1 MSNDKKKTAQ
11 ENTVP
16 SSQDSTAASESPKEA
31 ISAREFAEHL
41 YDLDKL
47 VYELSGSSLGRVFT
61 NDRERNIS
69 IIEKALVK
77 NREHI
82 IRSELALIGNMAR
95 SIQDTDD
102 HYKALSAYNEVFH
115 EFSRIISE
123 PGTLIASSQDMNLN
137 ELNLNNRFTR
147 DNRLIIC
154 INRSYGCVANNVGL
168 GIADALHINYYDA
181 EIFMRL
187 IQRTSDAKGKVKL
200 TKAETDIINAQIGA
214 GNPGLSYQKQKLTLK
229 EHLARAN
236 RYHGLS
242 ARDAYFFAES
252 ELLIQMAK
260 EKDFVVMGRCA
271 DNVMRSNN
279 IPHVSIFLTA
289 PEERRIR
296 RIMEVNNVDERTAR
310 RQMHQVDKDRAEY
323 YEFFTNHKW
332 NDAANYDITLNT
344 SMFGVRGSIDFIL
357 QILDNA
363 GLGGK
368 R

>member
-1 MSNDKKKTAQ
+1 MNDDKNKTSQ

-16 SSQDSTAASESPKEA
+16 SSQNSTADTESAKNN
-31 ISAREFAEHL
+31 ISARKFAEQL

-61 NDRERNIS
+61 NDRDRNVA
-69 IIEKALVK
+69 IIEKALIK

-102 HYKALSAYNEVFH
+102 HFKALSAYNEVFC
-115 EFSRIISE
+115 EFRKIISE
-123 PGTLIASSQDMNLN
+123 PGTLIADSQDMNLN
-137 ELNLNNRFTR
+137 ELNLHNRFTR

-154 INRSYGCVANNVGL
+154 INRSYGCAANNVGL

-229 EHLARAN
+229 EHFARAN

-323 YEFFTNHKW
+323 YEFFTNHRW

>member
-1 MSNDKKKTAQ
+1 MNNDKKKTSQ

-16 SSQDSTAASESPKEA
+16 SSQNSTADTESVKKN
-31 ISAREFAEHL
+31 ISARKFAEQL

-61 NDRERNIS
+61 NDRDRNVA
-69 IIEKALVK
+69 IIEKALIR

-95 SIQDTDD
+95 SIQDADD
-102 HYKALSAYNEVFH
+102 HYKALSAYNDVFC
-115 EFSRIISE
+115 EFRKIVSE

-137 ELNLNNRFTR
+137 ELNLHNRFTR

-154 INRSYGCVANNVGL
+154 INRSYGCAANNIGL

-181 EIFMRL
+181 EVFMRL
-187 IQRTSDAKGKVKL
+187 IQRTSDAKGKIKL
-200 TKAETDIINAQIGA
+200 TKAEADIINTQIGA

-229 EHLARAN
+229 ERLARAN
-236 RYHGLS
+236 RYHGLP

-252 ELLIQMAK
+252 ELLVQMAK

-271 DNVMRSNN
+271 DCVMRSNN

-289 PEERRIR
+289 PEERRIQ
-296 RIMEVNNVDERTAR
+296 RIMEVNDVDERTAR
-310 RQMHQVDKDRAEY
+310 RQMRQVDKDRADY

-332 NDAANYDITLNT
+332 NDAANYDITMNT